1 MKKID
6 TRLRMNRTI
15 CLREEIDSFMDSLG
29 VDAQIQKYRIKE
41 LWSKIVGDLISQ
53 YAIPYELKK
62 DKLCISV
69 QDSTWR
75 YELSLRKEKILKSLN
90 ELLRK
95 NKINKYIK
103 DIIFV

>member
-1 MKKID
+1 MKRINTK
-6 TRLRMNRTI
+6 LRMNRII
-15 CLREEIDSFMDSLG
+15 CLKEEMDIFMDSLG
-29 VDAQIQKYRIKE
+29 VDAQIQKYRIRE
-41 LWSKIVGDLISQ
+41 FWNQIVGDLISQ

-69 QDSTWR
+69 QDSVWR
-75 YELSLRKEKILKSLN
+75 YELSLQKEEILKNLN
-90 ELLRK
+90 KLLRT

>member
-1 MKKID
+1 MKRINTK
-6 TRLRMNRTI
+6 LRMNRII
-15 CLREEIDSFMDSLG
+15 CLNDEIDIFMNSLG
-29 VDAQIQKYRIKE
+29 IDAQIQKYRIKE
-41 LWSKIVGDLISQ
+41 FWSQIVGDVISQ

-75 YELSLRKEKILKSLN
+75 YELSLQKEEILKSLN
-90 ELLRK
+90 KLLRT